1 MFVILWE
8 YEVKPGCEER
18 FETVYGPGGD
28 WARLF
33 QADPHYRETRLLRDI
48 SRPRCYFT
56 LDYWD
61 SEKAFEQFKAA
72 QAAAYVE
79 LDRVTEALTT
89 LERRLATFTQAERPV
104 GPAF

>member
-18 FETVYGPGGD
+18 FVTVYGPEGD

-33 QADPHYRETRLLRDI
+33 QTDPHYLETRLLRDT

-56 LDYWD
+56 LDFWD
-61 SEKAFEQFKAA
+61 SEKAFEQYKIAY
-72 QAAAYVE
+72 AAAYAE
-79 LDRVTEALTT
+79 LDRATEGLTVS
-89 LERRLATFTQAERPV
+89 ECRLAAFVQPV
-104 GPAF
+104 

>member
-8 YEVKPGCEER
+8 FEVKPSCEEG
-18 FETVYGPGGD
+18 FETVYGPEGD

-33 QADPHYRETRLLRDI
+33 QADAHFRETRLLRDV

-61 SEKAFEQFKAA
+61 SEKSFVQFKAA
-72 QAAAYVE
+72 HQAAYAA
-79 LDRVTEALTT
+79 LDRATEDLTVS
-89 LERRLATFTQAERPV
+89 ERRLATFTL
-104 GPAF
+104 

>member
-18 FETVYGPGGD
+18 FVTVYGPQGD

-33 QADPHYRETRLLRDI
+33 RTDPHYAETRLLRDI
-48 SRPRCYFT
+48 SRPRCFLT

-61 SEKAFEQFKAA
+61 TENSFAQFKATHA
-72 QAAAYVE
+72 EAYTA
-79 LDRVTEALTT
+79 LDRATEGLTVF
-89 LERRLATFTQAERPV
+89 ERRVA
-104 GPAF
+104 AFDGSG

>member
-8 YEVKPGCEER
+8 YEVKPGCEEM
-18 FETVYGPGGD
+18 FETVYGPQGA

-33 QADPHYRETRLLRDI
+33 QSDSHYRETRLLRDV

-61 SEKAFEQFKAA
+61 TEQSFEAFHAA
-72 QAAAYVE
+72 HQAVYAD
-79 LDRVTEALTT
+79 LDRSSGGLTIS
-89 LERRLATFTQAERPV
+89 ERRLS
-104 GPAF
+104 AFVLTSGDG